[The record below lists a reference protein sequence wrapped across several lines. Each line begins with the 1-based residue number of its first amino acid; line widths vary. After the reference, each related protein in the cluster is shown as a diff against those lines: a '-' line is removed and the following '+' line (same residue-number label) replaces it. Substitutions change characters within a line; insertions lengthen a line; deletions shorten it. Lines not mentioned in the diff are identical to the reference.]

1 MTSTDGDARQVA
13 STSPDVGLF
22 ANPHDRLR
30 VSAAAAVCPSASWT
44 EKPTKRRAVN
54 LNQTT
59 HTFEQPRMQIRKA
72 APAPHSALVA
82 LSKSIKLDPT
92 LRELVNLRASI
103 INGCAYCID
112 THSKDARQTGESEQ
126 RLYALSAWRD
136 SPLFSDDERAVLALT
151 DAITLISDEHVPR
164 AVWDEAAALFSED
177 ELAQLLWA
185 ITAMNAWN
193 RIAIATRMESPY
205 ERPPYDRT
213 LTQAASR

>member
-1 MTSTDGDARQVA
+1 VTQI
-13 STSPDVGLF
+13 
-22 ANPHDRLR
+22 
-30 VSAAAAVCPSASWT
+30 
-44 EKPTKRRAVN
+44 
-54 LNQTT
+54 T
-59 HTFEQPRMQIRKA
+59 HPFESPRMRIGKA
-72 APAPHSALVA
+72 APAPHRALLA
-82 LSKSIKLDPT
+82 LSNSIKLDPT

-112 THSKDARQTGESEQ
+112 THTKDARQAGESEK
-126 RLYALSAWRD
+126 RLYALAAWRD
-136 SPLFSDDERAVLALT
+136 SPLFSDRERTALALT

-205 ERPPYDRT
+205 QRP
-213 LTQAASR
+213 LTQAARS